1 MRVESRDGRAL
12 EVHEEGDPDGFPV
25 LVHHGTP
32 MSGLQYAPHVELARE
47 QGIRLVGYDRPGYG
61 GSTRAAGRAVADCV
75 ADVTAI
81 ADALGFERF
90 ASWGISG
97 GGPHVIACGA
107 LCDDRLTA
115 IASLAAVAPYDAA
128 GLDWYEGMGEGN
140 HIEFG
145 KVLEGED
152 ALVPFLEE
160 EARGMRAVTPE
171 EMRERIATLLGD
183 EDRAVLTG
191 AFAEYFIECGEH
203 ALEPGVDGWVDDDLA
218 LVRDWGFDAA
228 AIDCPVL
235 IVQGGADRFVPPSHG
250 HWLAERVPGA
260 EVWLDEDE
268 GHLSLN
274 DHRVPEVHEWL
285 LARF

>member
-191 AFAEYFIECGEH
+191 AFAEYFIECGDH

-218 LVRDWGFDAA
+218 FVRDWGFRVEDVNR
-228 AIDCPVL
+228 PTLVL
-235 IVQGGADRFVPPSHG
+235 HGDDDRFVPVSHG
-250 HWLAERVPGA
+250 RWLAERLPRVEARIDAG
-260 EVWLDEDE
+260 E
-268 GHLSLN
+268 GHLTLIERRMREVN
-274 DHRVPEVHEWL
+274 DWL
-285 LARF
+285 LSHR